1 MREEIRRPARQQG
14 QVHTGLL
21 LAIVLLAL
29 LIGAGLIYRLVWSGD
44 DGGGVEGSAG
54 SGPPAVGDGS
64 GGDPA
69 MGDPAMGDPAVE
81 DPSVGDRAARAPS
94 VGALSREDPA
104 VIGPAVG
111 GRSVDDA
118 SRANPAAGN
127 AAPGNTAPFADLP
140 ASGDE
145 SPAGTHRAGSGLS
158 PRTGALLD
166 ERGTQPPSVQGAIS
180 TSRRTA
186 IVEAA
191 ERVGDAVVSISVTQ
205 VRLVRESVFGGG
217 RDPFESYFSRFFSYP
232 RPERISSIGS
242 GVIIDS
248 RGIVVTNEHVV
259 RDAQEINV
267 TLPDGRT
274 YEANLVGADRAYDL
288 AVLRIDGENLP
299 VVEVGTSADL
309 MVGEWA
315 IGLGNPFGFL
325 LNDYQPTV
333 SVGVVSATQRDVK
346 PDGDTQA
353 IYKDMIQTDA
363 AINPGNSG
371 GPLVNA
377 SGQVIGI
384 NTFIFSTG
392 GGSLGIGF
400 AIPIDTVIR
409 VTREIL
415 EYGRVRQVWIGIRV
429 QEITRLVASYFG
441 IRDTRGL
448 LVWGIEEGSPAA
460 LAGIEV
466 GDIIREVNGVP
477 VDRASQAQRKIFGAT
492 IGDTITLAL
501 ERDGERWEAELLL
514 IENPNRP

>member
-1 MREEIRRPARQQG
+1 MGEASAADLAADPA
-14 QVHTGLL
+14 
-21 LAIVLLAL
+21 A
-29 LIGAGLIYRLVWSGD
+29 D
-44 DGGGVEGSAG
+44 SAAD
-54 SGPPAVGDGS
+54 PAVGD
-64 GGDPA
+64 A
-69 MGDPAMGDPAVE
+69 
-81 DPSVGDRAARAPS
+81 
-94 VGALSREDPA
+94 
-104 VIGPAVG
+104 
-111 GRSVDDA
+111 
-118 SRANPAAGN
+118 AAGS
-127 AAPGNTAPFADLP
+127 AELFADLP
-140 ASGDE
+140 ASADE
-145 SPAGTHRAGSGLS
+145 SPVGEHHDGFDLS
-158 PRTGALLD
+158 PRTEASRD
-166 ERGTQPPSVQGAIS
+166 VRETQPASVKGAIS

-248 RGIVVTNEHVV
+248 RGIVITNEHVV
-259 RDAQEINV
+259 REAQEINV

-288 AVLRIDGENLP
+288 AVLRIDGEDLP
-299 VVEVGTSADL
+299 VAEVGTSADL

-333 SVGVVSATQRDVK
+333 SVGVISATQRDVK
-346 PDGDTQA
+346 PESDTQA

-466 GDIIREVNGVP
+466 GDIIREVDGVP